1 MFEKV
6 RSKDLP
12 KWKEIL
18 GVKKRTD
25 YINFNPQFIEKM
37 KSDPSYAI
45 DILNDPQAM
54 NQINDLIKDGYL
66 KPGEL
71 QDVFLNPETQM
82 PTDAGVD
89 LAESLWMEPDDP
101 SGPSWE
107 NDFTTEA
114 FDKGVID
121 AEAIEKGYN
130 KMQYETKIRPAEIE
144 KELDAERIAETE
156 LLDIQMSKSEDEI
169 FDLFQDEIDLE
180 HKGQQQI
187 KDIFG
192 IQEEQRLT
200 EGRWKAQDMYESAQK
215 QRDIFQQQ
223 DAEIQKQIDELVEL
237 QKVKRLKSEL
247 NLRKKQEWPGEDS
260 PFTEEEWNQ
269 QWMDYTP
276 IELDFTKTEEL

>member
-114 FDKGVID
+114 FDKGVI
-121 AEAIEKGYN
+121 
-130 KMQYETKIRPAEIE
+130 
-144 KELDAERIAETE
+144 DAERIAETE